1 MPLHAGSLTRRDHVV
16 VAVTLALLVA
26 IAGAMVL
33 VPAPADTS
41 AVAAPADTSAVA
53 AGSAAPV
60 ATPVPRTFRDGV
72 VGTIATLDPL
82 FATTRPEL
90 DIDALMF
97 SGLTRLGPD
106 GTVVPDLASSW
117 TAGKDGRTWTF
128 RLRAGAT
135 WQDGVPVTADD
146 VAFTVRTTEDPG
158 YHGPLAGAWQGVTV
172 QVLDRLDVR
181 FTLAT
186 PVADFPLAARSPILP
201 AHLLAG
207 QPISDLGGTSFELHP
222 VGAGPFRL
230 VTLDSTG
237 AILQRTADPV
247 TSTPAATLPPDPLD
261 WNLPAD
267 IQQIDV
273 RAFPDQG
280 GLAAAFRAGQ
290 VDAAGGLPPDVAAQL
305 AALPGAR
312 MVAYQRTVLT
322 AVLLN
327 LRFGHNL
334 FQNPHVRRA
343 LLLAIDR
350 DALVKAELDGL
361 GVRADTLVPPSSWAF
376 DSKAAGRV
384 PYDPKAAAKELLAAG
399 WRRSGSGW
407 LRPGA
412 KGAVTI
418 ELLTVDAATNPLDY
432 AIATQIAADW
442 KAIGLP
448 ARFTVMSADQAI
460 NQKLVPGVYDAAVV
474 DLNVGLDADLYP
486 LLASAQAAVGGS
498 NLSGFQSVKLDPLL
512 EAARAYAPQATRAT
526 RVAAVEADLAQ
537 ELPILPLVYSDF
549 PYVVRDT
556 VQGPAPRLLS
566 DPGERFW
573 DVLTWRLAKPAGQ

>member
-16 VAVTLALLVA
+16 VAVALALLVA

-41 AVAAPADTSAVA
+41 AVAAGT
-53 AGSAAPV
+53 AAPV
-60 ATPVPRTFRDGV
+60 ATPAPRTFRDGV

>member
-1 MPLHAGSLTRRDHVV
+1 MTRRDRLVVV
-16 VAVTLALLVA
+16 VAMALLVV
-26 IAGAMVL
+26 IAGAMIA
-33 VPAPADTS
+33 VPPSADRSAS
-41 AVAAPADTSAVA
+41 AVAIAPSPA
-53 AGSAAPV
+53 
-60 ATPVPRTFRDGV
+60 PRTFRDGV
-72 VGTIATLDPL
+72 VGTVTTLDPL

-90 DIDALMF
+90 DIDALLF

-106 GTVVPDLASSW
+106 GGVVPDLASSW
-117 TAGKDGRTWTF
+117 SASKDGRTWTF

-135 WQDGVPVTADD
+135 WQDGEPVTADD
-146 VAFTVRTTEDPG
+146 VLFTVRTTQDPQ
-158 YHGPLAGAWQGVTV
+158 YHGSLAGAWEGVTV
-172 QVLDRLDVR
+172 KALDRLDVQ
-181 FTLAT
+181 FTLSS

-201 AHLLAG
+201 ASLLAS
-207 QPISDLGGTSFELHP
+207 QPIATLGSSSFELHP

-230 VTLDSTG
+230 VSLDSTG
-237 AILQRTADPV
+237 AVLERVEST
-247 TSTPAATLPPDPLD
+247 TPAAPATQLPPDPLD
-261 WNLPAD
+261 WQLPAD
-267 IQQIDV
+267 IQRIAVQF
-273 RAFPDQG
+273 FPDQEA
-280 GLAAAFRAGQ
+280 LAAAFQSGQ
-290 VDAAGGLPPDVAAQL
+290 VDAAGGLPPDVVARL

-334 FQNPHVRRA
+334 FQDPHVRRA

-350 DALVKAELDGL
+350 DALVRAQLDGL
-361 GVRADTLVPPSSWAF
+361 GVRADTLVPPASWAF
-376 DSKAAGRV
+376 DANAAGRV
-384 PYDPKAAAKELLAAG
+384 SYDPKAAEKELVAAG
-399 WRRSGSGW
+399 WKRSGSGW

-432 AIATQIAADW
+432 AIATQVAAYW

-448 ARFTVMSADQAI
+448 ARFTVMSANQAI
-460 NQKLVPGVYDAAVV
+460 NEKLVPGRYDAAVV

-486 LLASAQAAVGGS
+486 LLASAQAVVGGS

-512 EAARAYAPQATRAT
+512 EAARTYAAQATRAK

-537 ELPILPLVYSDF
+537 ELPILPLVYADY

-556 VQGPAPRLLS
+556 VQGPEPRLLS